1 MLKFDEKRWRA
12 TPCLEGGVPYYL
24 LVEERLGH
32 RIRLFEIE
40 FKLLQYFDGSRS
52 LQEVCSAFR
61 SDFQIVIGTQQAE
74 NFVRRLLQRELLSG
88 IDESP
93 LVHDVTASVPS
104 SKSIKG
110 RLVPFLPFL
119 VGGILAAVGLELYK
133 TFTTYSVAFF
143 L

>member
-52 LQEVCSAFR
+52 LQRFAAHFAPTFKSQSVLS
-61 SDFQIVIGTQQAE
+61 
-74 NFVRRLLQRELLSG
+74 RLRTLSV
-88 IDESP
+88 DCF
-93 LVHDVTASVPS
+93 SVS
-104 SKSIKG
+104 
-110 RLVPFLPFL
+110 
-119 VGGILAAVGLELYK
+119 Y
-133 TFTTYSVAFF
+133 
-143 L
+143 